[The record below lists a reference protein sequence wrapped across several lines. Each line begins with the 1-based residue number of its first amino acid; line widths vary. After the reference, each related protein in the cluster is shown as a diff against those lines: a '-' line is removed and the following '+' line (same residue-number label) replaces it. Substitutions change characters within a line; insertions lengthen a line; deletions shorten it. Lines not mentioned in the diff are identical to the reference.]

1 MTNRPAFSPNQYL
14 MSQLKH
20 FSLHAQHLN
29 CCQSKV
35 RIKHCSLT
43 ILLYF
48 HNVPTICYALKI
60 ATIMVVYPRGRV
72 KALHGRPIPL
82 THARTLFNPHII
94 GLQFVK
100 VPTCRLSGQH

>member
-1 MTNRPAFSPNQYL
+1 
-14 MSQLKH
+14 
-20 FSLHAQHLN
+20 
-29 CCQSKV
+29 
-35 RIKHCSLT
+35 
-43 ILLYF
+43 
-48 HNVPTICYALKI
+48 
-60 ATIMVVYPRGRV
+60 MVVYPRGRV